1 MNIITKTVAISA
13 LLLTAACSDNGG
25 LFGGGGGGGGNDVN
39 GINGGPIDETSIAYF
54 QQTIGDTVLFQVDQ
68 STLTPQAI
76 TILNQQAAW
85 LNANPGATVLIEG
98 HADEQG
104 TRDYNTA
111 LGGPRANAVS
121 AYLVSQGVAD
131 NRISIISYG
140 KERPLAVCSSE
151 SCWSQNRRSVTIV
164 TSGAGV

>member
-1 MNIITKTVAISA
+1 MNIITKAVAISA
-13 LLLTAACSDNGG
+13 ILLTAACSENGG
-25 LFGGGGGGGGNDVN
+25 MFGGGGGGNDIN
-39 GINGGPIDETSIAYF
+39 GINGGPIDETSLAYF
-54 QQTIGDTVLFQVDQ
+54 QQTIGDTVRFQVDQ
-68 STLTPQAI
+68 STLTPEAI
-76 TILNQQAAW
+76 TILNAQASW
-85 LNANPGATVLIEG
+85 LNANPAARVLIEG

-111 LGGPRANAVS
+111 LGGRRANAVS

-140 KERPLAVCSSE
+140 KERPLAICSTE
-151 SCWSQNRRSVTIV
+151 SCWSQNRRAVTIV

>member
-111 LGGPRANAVS
+111 LGGRRANAVS